1 MTRVKSLAAKKH
13 RKIREAAK
21 GFRQARRSRAKA
33 GLEAVMHAGKYAY
46 IGRRLKK
53 RDLRSLWIT
62 RVNTAAR
69 ENGLSYSQLIARLK
83 SKKIE
88 LDRKIL
94 AELAVNNPE
103 VFNSVMAE
111 IKETEVKKPQEK
123 QK

>member
-62 RVNTAAR
+62 RINTAAR
-69 ENGLSYSQLIARLK
+69 EKGISYSQLISKLK
-83 SKKIE
+83 DNKIE
-88 LDRKIL
+88 IDRKIL
-94 AELAVNNPE
+94 SELAVKNPD
-103 VFNSVMAE
+103 VFDKIIE
-111 IKETEVKKPQEK
+111 ELK
-123 QK
+123 

>member
-13 RKIREAAK
+13 RKIRAKTK
-21 GFRQARRSRAKA
+21 GFRQARRTRAKA

-62 RVNTAAR
+62 RLNIASR
-69 ENGLSYSQLIARLK
+69 EHGVKYSDLISKLK
-83 SKKIE
+83 TNKIE

-94 AELAVNNPE
+94 AELAVNNPDI
-103 VFNSVMAE
+103 FTDI
-111 IKETEVKKPQEK
+111 IKDLK
-123 QK
+123 